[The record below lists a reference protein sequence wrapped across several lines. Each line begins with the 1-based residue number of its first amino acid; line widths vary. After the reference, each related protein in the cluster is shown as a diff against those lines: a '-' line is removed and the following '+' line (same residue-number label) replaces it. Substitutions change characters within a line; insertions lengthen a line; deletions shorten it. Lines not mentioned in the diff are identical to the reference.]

1 MKKFLLIFFSLMFFT
16 TATVGG
22 GLLLSGCNS
31 SYSQEESGEQDSDN
45 ENGIDIDEE
54 ENKGENGETDE
65 GETGDGQNSEG
76 EESDDDVTAQ
86 STNFNFTIKVVWRN
100 SSSNAYVSNDSNY
113 PNSADDDHAGSAGGF
128 DFYWYDEKG
137 TYANLTAN
145 EHTYSAMYGET
156 VTQDGGDKG
165 TSRTY
170 NLKYMYYKFSA
181 VSTYKRYGVI
191 HPSVN
196 TEFFNSN
203 NMAFCGVNTNYPNSV
218 CRTETSS
225 TYRIYGSSKITTSS
239 STAKNNCSGT
249 LTGTYYLI
257 FRTKDTITYDA
268 NGGTGAPA
276 SHKVL
281 SGVGYTIPS
290 TTPTRTGFR
299 FCGWSVSN
307 TATAGSVNIKD
318 PGQAIPDSSASGGF
332 TWYAVWEP
340 LKYINTY
347 YYMDTSSNKTLYNQS
362 RTFGKAF
369 TTLSTSSISEYVSNG
384 WSLYG
389 WLYNSE
395 TGIDRTYAPNTSVTS
410 TTYTQST
417 STLNWYAISSRTIT
431 IKYDANGGSGAPSNS
446 TGTQYWN
453 QYGNKVSTVSI
464 KLSSTDPTRT
474 GYTFLGW
481 STSSS
486 ATSATY
492 TSGAKYSFSN
502 AYNSSASVTL
512 YAVWEVNNYTVTY
525 NANGGTMRNYNY
537 ATRTSDYSANYGG
550 VQCDLDATTGIVT
563 LNGTMTANFEIV
575 RYFTDFSAGNY
586 NIGWKIIS
594 GSMTRK
600 AGCFAFEFYTVDNQG
615 LSDRT
620 VTNIT
625 SLNTLVSG
633 TLSLSE
639 AMAQEAGMLKIW
651 VWYDGNNGG
660 GYTFNNLKIRL
671 YTYLDT
677 PAISS
682 QQITYGTQTALAYA
696 TRTGYTFTGWNT
708 NANGTGTT
716 YGPDNIGNITANTT
730 LYAQWKA
737 NSYTVTWNGN
747 ATAGSLLASGLW
759 NYAGS
764 SGYTSSSTGSN
775 SSYTTSTTGVT
786 ATSSVTYNSTISY
799 KTPIP
804 IRSGYT
810 FNGWYTA
817 TSGGTR
823 IADSSGNLVAS
834 VSGYTSSSRQW
845 IRAGN
850 TTLYAQWSVKT
861 YSITYNLGGGSLS
874 SQPTTY
880 SVTTNRT
887 ISTPTRTGYT
897 FTGWSVTMNL
907 DKMYSGQIDQYTG
920 VQSYNSAYPNAV
932 YYEMFYMVN
941 GIRYTG
947 ALSNGVIRFRAYYS
961 DGTYSGSSGSATN
974 TGLGK
979 YAMLW
984 YHLGNTNSQTQV
996 TFNLGNTS
1004 FTTSGYSLVGDLEI
1018 TANWTPNIYT
1028 ITLNKQSG
1036 SGGANTIYLKYNTG
1050 WYSNSSATTSIST
1063 ITPPTRTGFT
1073 FQGYYTGTNGTGT
1086 QIINS
1091 NGEINSGRT
1100 TITTSNI
1107 SLHANWSAK
1116 NPARYDSEKGYW
1128 YVEMGMYPQTR
1139 ATQTEINGITNTNGA
1154 VYTIKGKNVTSK
1166 VGANSIEYCQYNG
1179 VWYKVEPVRYILN
1192 TSLINET
1199 YFDGND
1205 FINLGREYMYT
1216 DAITVSLWAY
1226 MDNWADY
1233 GTSSGNGNMRLIS
1246 CTEGGG
1252 WNIESSDDNN
1262 IHIVAYDRGV
1272 GYKGVILGKW
1282 TTLSSGWHHF
1292 AFTFDGEYLKGYL
1305 DGELKGTSS
1314 KFASGEIAYNSTN
1327 SIFIGA
1333 EPNNSPTTPYGQY
1346 FKGKIRNVFIF
1357 NNSFNKDEILDLKS
1371 KDFYTGYGTESGNYL
1386 AVTEKAVFVS
1396 AWSNT
1401 KLSLG
1406 GGYTSST
1413 LRTNISD
1420 FVSDSKMNTDYT
1432 GARSYT
1438 IRNFRNVN
1446 GASADT
1452 TLSVDIVVSN
1462 DSEIESIF
1470 GDLRAEF
1477 SDLVSDI
1484 LGNNLMYWT
1493 RDVGSNLNTAEC
1505 ISSLG
1510 ASTQTIMQKTL
1521 GVRLTANVSIFGC
1534 L

>member
-1 MKKFLLIFFSLMFFT
+1 MKKFLLIFFSFLFFT

-22 GLLLSGCNS
+22 GLLLSGCNNS
-31 SYSQEESGEQDSDN
+31 SYSETNGGGNFDNSENKDTSNVDVDNDNSNSDNPEAMAGEQRYCWFAGTIFVKNKPSSYYDSNSGDPEWGIMREGN
-45 ENGIDIDEE
+45 HQQVDGCYVEFQNNRSLGNYVGSNGL
-54 ENKGENGETDE
+54 E
-65 GETGDGQNSEG
+65 GTTNLSFLAEFYNSSTVYNFRAYTNSDYVFDGWWCII
-76 EESDDDVTAQ
+76 
-86 STNFNFTIKVVWRN
+86 FNFDGEGGYSQQRIFDSTLTRRVYGSELSRYT
-100 SSSNAYVSNDSNY
+100 SSSQS
-113 PNSADDDHAGSAGGF
+113 SADDYLLFAVYVENSYTLTINYNNRGA
-128 DFYWYDEKG
+128 
-137 TYANLTAN
+137 TNTTNL
-145 EHTYSAMYGET
+145 
-156 VTQDGGDKG
+156 
-165 TSRTY
+165 R
-170 NLKYMYYKFSA
+170 
-181 VSTYKRYGVI
+181 VSTNLGTLSSTTLNYGS
-191 HPSVN
+191 SVVL
-196 TEFFNSN
+196 TSSGTASHSITITPTNSSYDYYI
-203 NMAFCGVNTNYPNSV
+203 G
-218 CRTETSS
+218 TSS
-225 TYRIYGSSKITTSS
+225 TATTVNTFSYSRTMTSNASLNIYV
-239 STAKNNCSGT
+239 
-249 LTGTYYLI
+249 YQRYE
-257 FRTKDTITYDA
+257 ITY
-268 NGGTGAPA
+268 NP
-276 SHKVL
+276 
-281 SGVGYTIPS
+281 
-290 TTPTRTGFR
+290 
-299 FCGWSVSN
+299 
-307 TATAGSVNIKD
+307 
-318 PGQAIPDSSASGGF
+318 
-332 TWYAVWEP
+332 
-340 LKYINTY
+340 
-347 YYMDTSSNKTLYNQS
+347 
-362 RTFGKAF
+362 
-369 TTLSTSSISEYVSNG
+369 
-384 WSLYG
+384 
-389 WLYNSE
+389 
-395 TGIDRTYAPNTSVTS
+395 
-410 TTYTQST
+410 
-417 STLNWYAISSRTIT
+417 
-431 IKYDANGGSGAPSNS
+431 NGGSGSMSATYKRHGTNVTLRSNS
-446 TGTQYWN
+446 FTRANHSFAGWAT
-453 QYGNKVSTVSI
+453 
-464 KLSSTDPTRT
+464 SST
-474 GYTFLGW
+474 GSVVYSNG
-481 STSSS
+481 
-486 ATSATY
+486 ATY
-492 TSGAKYSFSN
+492 TSN
-502 AYNSSASVTL
+502 ANATL
-512 YAVWEVNNYTVTY
+512 YAKWTLNEYTVTY

-594 GSMTRK
+594 GSMTRT
-600 AGCFAFEFYTVDNQG
+600 AGCFAFEFYTANNQG
-615 LSDRT
+615 LSNRT

-633 TLSLSE
+633 TLTLSE

-671 YTYLDT
+671 YTYLNT

-682 QQITYGTQTALAYA
+682 QQITYGTQTAMPYA

-708 NANGTGTT
+708 IANGTGTT
-716 YGPDNIGNITANTT
+716 YGADNIGNITANTT
-730 LYAQWKA
+730 LYAQWEA
-737 NSYTVTWNGN
+737 NTYTVTWNGN

-786 ATSSVTYNSTISY
+786 ATSSVTYNSSISY

-850 TTLYAQWSVKT
+850 TTLYAQWSAKT

-1004 FTTSGYSLVGDLEI
+1004 FTTNEYDLVGDLEI
-1018 TANWTPNIYT
+1018 TANWEINQYSIRIYAMT
-1028 ITLNKQSG
+1028 GINDITRP
-1036 SGGANTIYLKYNTG
+1036 NTG
-1050 WYSNSSATTSIST
+1050 WYSDSIGRYKEVEVNYNTSYTVSVTTNTGYEFNRWTTTNNSEASASSTSATYT
-1063 ITPPTRTGFT
+1063 FT
-1073 FQGYYTGTNGTGT
+1073 VGAQDYTLYAWGKAETYTVT
-1086 QIINS
+1086 FNS
-1091 NGEINSGRT
+1091 NGGSNVSSITVTYNSVYGALPTPTREGFNFDGWYFESTLITQVTSSTVVT
-1100 TITTSNI
+1100 TVGNHT
-1107 SLHANWSAK
+1107 LYAK
-1116 NPARYDSEKGYW
+1116 WEAINPAQYDEENGYW
-1128 YVEMGMYPQTR
+1128 YVEMGYYPQTR
-1139 ATQTEINGITNTNGA
+1139 ATETEINGITNTNGA
-1154 VYTIKGKNVTSK
+1154 VYTINGTDVTSK
-1166 VGANSIEYCQYNG
+1166 IGANSIEYCQYNG
-1179 VWYKVEPVRYILN
+1179 VWYKVEPVRYVL
-1192 TSLINET
+1192 
-1199 YFDGND
+1199 
-1205 FINLGREYMYT
+1205 
-1216 DAITVSLWAY
+1216 
-1226 MDNWADY
+1226 
-1233 GTSSGNGNMRLIS
+1233 SGNF
-1246 CTEGGG
+1246 
-1252 WNIESSDDNN
+1252 SS
-1262 IHIVAYDRGV
+1262 
-1272 GYKGVILGKW
+1272 
-1282 TTLSSGWHHF
+1282 
-1292 AFTFDGEYLKGYL
+1292 
-1305 DGELKGTSS
+1305 
-1314 KFASGEIAYNSTN
+1314 
-1327 SIFIGA
+1327 
-1333 EPNNSPTTPYGQY
+1333 
-1346 FKGKIRNVFIF
+1346 
-1357 NNSFNKDEILDLKS
+1357 
-1371 KDFYTGYGTESGNYL
+1371 GYGTEEGNYL
-1386 AVTEKAVFVS
+1386 AVTEKVVFVS
-1396 AWSNT
+1396 AWSST

-1406 GGYTSST
+1406 DGYTSST

-1420 FVSDSKMNTDYT
+1420 FISDTQMNIDYT

-1438 IRNFRNVN
+1438 IKNFRNVN

>member
-1 MKKFLLIFFSLMFFT
+1 MKKFIITFFSILLIGLTSI
-16 TATVGG
+16 GG
-22 GLLLSGCNS
+22 GLLLSACNNS
-31 SYSQEESGEQDSDN
+31 SYSETNGGGNFDNSENKDTSNVDVDNDNSNSDNPEAMAGEQRYCWFAGTIFVKNKPSSYYDSNSGDPEWGIMREGN
-45 ENGIDIDEE
+45 HQQVDGCYVEFQNNRSLGNYVGSNGL
-54 ENKGENGETDE
+54 E
-65 GETGDGQNSEG
+65 GTTNLSFLAEFYNSSTVYNFRAYTNSDYVFDGWWCII
-76 EESDDDVTAQ
+76 
-86 STNFNFTIKVVWRN
+86 FNFDGEGGYSQQRIFDSTLTRRVYGSELSRYT
-100 SSSNAYVSNDSNY
+100 SSSQS
-113 PNSADDDHAGSAGGF
+113 SADDYLLFAVYVENTHTLTIRYNVREAS
-128 DFYWYDEKG
+128 
-137 TYANLTAN
+137 NLT
-145 EHTYSAMYGET
+145 
-156 VTQDGGDKG
+156 
-165 TSRTY
+165 
-170 NLKYMYYKFSA
+170 NLR
-181 VSTYKRYGVI
+181 VSTNLGTLSSTTLNYGS
-191 HPSVN
+191 SVVL
-196 TEFFNSN
+196 TSSGTASHRITITPINSSYDYYI
-203 NMAFCGVNTNYPNSV
+203 G
-218 CRTETSS
+218 TSS
-225 TYRIYGSSKITTSS
+225 TATTVNTFSYSRTMTSNATINIYV
-239 STAKNNCSGT
+239 
-249 LTGTYYLI
+249 YQRYE
-257 FRTKDTITYDA
+257 ITY
-268 NGGTGAPA
+268 NP
-276 SHKVL
+276 
-281 SGVGYTIPS
+281 
-290 TTPTRTGFR
+290 
-299 FCGWSVSN
+299 
-307 TATAGSVNIKD
+307 
-318 PGQAIPDSSASGGF
+318 
-332 TWYAVWEP
+332 
-340 LKYINTY
+340 
-347 YYMDTSSNKTLYNQS
+347 
-362 RTFGKAF
+362 
-369 TTLSTSSISEYVSNG
+369 
-384 WSLYG
+384 
-389 WLYNSE
+389 
-395 TGIDRTYAPNTSVTS
+395 
-410 TTYTQST
+410 
-417 STLNWYAISSRTIT
+417 
-431 IKYDANGGSGAPSNS
+431 NGGSGSMSATYKRHGTNVTLRSNS
-446 TGTQYWN
+446 FTRANHSFAGWAT
-453 QYGNKVSTVSI
+453 
-464 KLSSTDPTRT
+464 SST
-474 GYTFLGW
+474 GSVVYSNG
-481 STSSS
+481 
-486 ATSATY
+486 ATY
-492 TSGAKYSFSN
+492 TSN
-502 AYNSSASVTL
+502 ANATL
-512 YAVWEVNNYTVTY
+512 YAKWTLNEYTVTY

-594 GSMTRK
+594 GSMTRT
-600 AGCFAFEFYTVDNQG
+600 AGCFAFEFYTANNQG
-615 LSDRT
+615 LSNRT

-671 YTYLDT
+671 YTYLNT

-682 QQITYGTQTALAYA
+682 QTINSGEQTALAYA

-716 YGPDNIGNITANTT
+716 YGPDNIGNIVANTT
-730 LYAQWKA
+730 LYAQWEA

-747 ATAGSLLASGLW
+747 ATAGSLLASRLW

-786 ATSSVTYNSTISY
+786 ATSSVTYNSSISY

-817 TSGGTR
+817 KSSGTR
-823 IADSSGNLVAS
+823 IADNAGNLVAS

-850 TTLYAQWSVKT
+850 TILYAQWTAKT

-1004 FTTSGYSLVGDLEI
+1004 FTTNEYDLVGDLEI
-1018 TANWTPNIYT
+1018 TANWTPNVYT

-1036 SGGANTIYLKYNTG
+1036 SGGTSTIYLKYNTG
-1050 WYSNSSATTSIST
+1050 WYSNSAATTSIST
-1063 ITPPTRTGFT
+1063 VTLPTRAGFT
-1073 FQGYYTGTNGTGT
+1073 FQGYYTGTNGSGT

-1091 NGEINSGRT
+1091 SGQ
-1100 TITTSNI
+1100 ISTTSA
-1107 SLHANWSAK
+1107 SLTFTSTNNTLLYANWSAK
-1116 NPARYDSEKGYW
+1116 NPARYDNEKGYW
-1128 YVEMGMYPQTR
+1128 YVEMGYYPQTR
-1139 ATQTEINGITNTNGA
+1139 ATETEINGITNTNGA
-1154 VYTIKGKNVTSK
+1154 VYTIKGTNVTSK
-1166 VGANSIEYCQYNG
+1166 IGANSIEYCQYNG
-1179 VWYKVEPVRYILN
+1179 VWYKVEPVRYVL
-1192 TSLINET
+1192 SGS
-1199 YFDGND
+1199 F
-1205 FINLGREYMYT
+1205 
-1216 DAITVSLWAY
+1216 
-1226 MDNWADY
+1226 
-1233 GTSSGNGNMRLIS
+1233 SS
-1246 CTEGGG
+1246 
-1252 WNIESSDDNN
+1252 
-1262 IHIVAYDRGV
+1262 
-1272 GYKGVILGKW
+1272 
-1282 TTLSSGWHHF
+1282 
-1292 AFTFDGEYLKGYL
+1292 
-1305 DGELKGTSS
+1305 
-1314 KFASGEIAYNSTN
+1314 
-1327 SIFIGA
+1327 
-1333 EPNNSPTTPYGQY
+1333 
-1346 FKGKIRNVFIF
+1346 
-1357 NNSFNKDEILDLKS
+1357 
-1371 KDFYTGYGTESGNYL
+1371 GYGTESGNVV
-1386 AVTEKAVFVS
+1386 AVTEQIVYVS
-1396 AWSNT
+1396 AWSST

-1438 IRNFRNVN
+1438 IENFKNVN
-1446 GASADT
+1446 GTSADT
-1452 TLSVDIVVSN
+1452 TLSVDIIVSN
-1462 DSEIESIF
+1462 ESEIESVF
-1470 GDLRAEF
+1470 GDLSAEF

-1493 RDVGSNLNTAEC
+1493 RDVGSNLNNAEC
-1505 ISSLG
+1505 ITRLG
-1510 ASTQTIMQKTL
+1510 TVTQARMQKLL
-1521 GVRLTANVSIFGC
+1521 GVRITANVKTFGC